1 MPSQVTFAPAAAYTL
16 DALGDIFTRSF
27 ENYFYPRTTTAA
39 TLSAR
44 VRIEQ
49 IDLYR
54 SLVMQVGD
62 DLAGIALLGLRGDR
76 AWCGGFGVML
86 PFRGRGLAHAL
97 ATAMLEQARQAG
109 ARGCGLEVLTRNQRA
124 LNTYARAG
132 FQPLRDLQVL
142 EWHRPQAPV

>member
-1 MPSQVTFAPAAAYTL
+1 MHSQVTFAPATAYTL

-27 ENYFYPRTTTAA
+27 ENYFYPGTTTAV

-54 SLVMQVGD
+54 SLVMQVDD

-97 ATAMLEQARQAG
+97 ATAMLEQARQQG
-109 ARGCGLEVLTRNQRA
+109 YCT
-124 LNTYARAG
+124 
-132 FQPLRDLQVL
+132 
-142 EWHRPQAPV
+142 